1 MPSLQSLRRKI
12 ASVKNTQ
19 KITKAMKLVAA
30 AKLKRAQDRILS
42 SRPYAHKLRDVVGR
56 LADGTSRTS
65 HALLQKREGHATEL
79 LVITSDRGLCGAFN
93 ANILRQ
99 ASEFLTEHRARGE
112 HVSVSVAGRKG
123 LDFFRRREWPIRQE
137 WPGIFDR
144 LSFEHA
150 LDMGQDIIQHYHDG
164 VFDQLYVVYN
174 EFKSVMQQRVTVE
187 QLLPIEAL
195 NDGEH
200 EGTGRD
206 APSPGQSFASGTGGA
221 YLFEPE
227 EQALLAALLPKHF
240 QVQAFRVLLESAAA
254 EQAARMTAMDGATRN
269 AGELIQKVTLF
280 YNKTRQAAITKE
292 LMDIVGGSEALQ

>member
-12 ASVKNTQ
+12 TSVKNTQ
-19 KITKAMKLVAA
+19 KITKAMKMVAA

-42 SRPYAHKLRDVVGR
+42 SRPYALQLRDVVR
-56 LADGTSRTS
+56 NLAEHTNRVS
-65 HALLQKREGHATEL
+65 HPLLHKREGHKTEL

-99 ASEFLTEHRARGE
+99 ASEFLKEHAEQGE
-112 HVSVSVAGRKG
+112 QVSVSVAGRKG
-123 LDFFRRREWPIRQE
+123 CDFFRRRTWTIRQE

-150 LDMGQDIIQHYHDG
+150 LDMGQDIIQHYNAG
-164 VFDQLYVVYN
+164 TFDQLHVVYN
-174 EFKSVMQQRVTVE
+174 EFKSVMQQRVVVE
-187 QLLPIEAL
+187 KLLPIESL
-195 NDGEH
+195 GEDPAG
-200 EGTGRD
+200 EPAMAVG
-206 APSPGQSFASGTGGA
+206 S
-221 YLFEPE
+221 YLFEPDE
-227 EQALLAALLPKHF
+227 YELLDVLLPKHF

-292 LMDIVGGSEALQ
+292 LMDIVGGAEALK